1 MAVNLK
7 SSKFYI
13 NRELSWLKF
22 NDRVLEEAAD
32 SSHPLLERLKFVA
45 IFSSNLDEFYMIRV
59 AGIKEQIH
67 AGIKST
73 KADGLDPEEVDL
85 HISLHTHEAVSRQAA
100 ILTEDILPKL
110 QRKGIRMRQFH
121 GMRSGQRSYLENY
134 FRERIFPVLT
144 PLAIDPTH
152 PFPQLNS
159 LGINLLVQLEN
170 PKEEEEEKKLATA
183 VVPIPPSLP
192 RFLEI
197 PTQNGKADYI
207 PIEEV
212 IKQYIGQLFPNMIIL
227 STSTFRITRNAD
239 LDLSE
244 AEADDLLKLIERE
257 LRKRRLGT
265 IVRMEVASDTSLEIR
280 EYLKEMTELQERDVY
295 DMPCCLD
302 YAAFFYFL
310 GVNRPD
316 LKDKPFNPALN
327 GEIIQ
332 ETSVFDAIKKS
343 DIILHHPYESFSHVV
358 DFITEAA
365 KDPDVLA
372 IKQTLYRTSGDSPI
386 VKALKIAVNNGKQV
400 TALIELKAR
409 FDEANNIEWARE
421 LDHAGVNVV
430 YGVLGLKTHCKILM
444 VVRKESDGIR
454 RYLHLS
460 TGNYN
465 AKTAK
470 IYTDIGLMT
479 CDEQMGEDASGLFN
493 LLTGYSLQKKWNKF
507 LVAPT
512 GLRKEIAQQIQNCIK
527 YHSPD
532 DKAYIKIVVN
542 SVVDPEM
549 IQLLYKASMA
559 GVKVDL
565 IVRGI
570 CCLRPQ
576 MPGISENIRVKSIVG
591 RFLEHC
597 RIYYFKYQGESRIW
611 MGSADLMQRNL
622 DRRVELVFPVHK
634 KEIKKRLRFIIQIL
648 LDDNTKSRMMD
659 AEGNYHHVKPERDS
673 VRVNAQKYFLRL
685 AKDMHKGID
694 TIRKE

>member
-1 MAVNLK
+1 MAINLK
-7 SSKFYI
+7 SSKYYI
-13 NRELSWLKF
+13 NRELSWLRF
-22 NDRVLEEAAD
+22 NDRVIEEAAD
-32 SSHPLLERLKFVA
+32 ATHPLLERLKFIA

-67 AGIKST
+67 AGIKDI
-73 KADGLDPEEVDL
+73 KADGLEPEEVDRR
-85 HISLHTHEAVSRQAA
+85 ISVHTHESVRRQAE
-100 ILTEDILPKL
+100 ILTDDILPKL
-110 QRKGIRMRQFH
+110 KRKGIRLRQFH
-121 GMRSGQRSYLENY
+121 GMRGEQRQYLANY
-134 FRERIFPVLT
+134 FKEKVFPVLT

-170 PKEEEEEKKLATA
+170 PIEEEDENKFATA
-183 VVPIPPSLP
+183 VVPIPPSLT
-192 RFLEI
+192 RFIKISTPNE
-197 PTQNGKADYI
+197 KEDYI
-207 PIEEV
+207 AIEDV
-212 IKQYIGQLFPNMIIL
+212 IKQYIGELFPNMTIL
-227 STSTFRITRNAD
+227 GTSTFRITRNAD

-265 IVRMEVASDTSLEIR
+265 IVRMEVGSDMSLEVR
-280 EYLKEMTELQERDVY
+280 EYLKKMTELQERDVY
-295 DMPCCLD
+295 DIPCCLD
-302 YAAFFYFL
+302 YAAFFSFL

-316 LKDKPFNPALN
+316 LKDKRFMPALN
-327 GEIIQ
+327 AEILQ
-332 ETSVFDAIKKS
+332 ERSIFDAIKKS

-386 VKALKIAVNNGKQV
+386 VKALKTAVNNGKQV

-409 FDEANNIEWARE
+409 FDEANNIEWAKE

-444 VVRKESDGIR
+444 VVRQEEDGIR

-479 CDEQMGEDASGLFN
+479 CDEKMGEDASGLFN

-507 LVAPT
+507 VVAPT
-512 GLRKEIAQQIQNCIK
+512 GMRKELAKQINNCIK
-527 YHSPD
+527 YHTPE

-542 SVVDPEM
+542 SVVDPEI
-549 IQLLYKASMA
+549 IQLLYKASIA

-565 IVRGI
+565 VVRGI
-570 CCLRPQ
+570 CCIR
-576 MPGISENIRVKSIVG
+576 PGIPGVSENIRVKSIVG

-611 MGSADLMQRNL
+611 MGSADLMRRNL
-622 DRRVELVFPVHK
+622 DRRVELVFPVQK
-634 KEIKKRLRFIIQIL
+634 KEIKQRLRFIIQIL
-648 LDDNTKSRMMD
+648 LDDNSKSRLMD
-659 AEGNYHHVKPERDS
+659 VEGNYHHVKPTKEEVKVD
-673 VRVNAQKYFLRL
+673 AQKYFLRL
-685 AKDMHKGID
+685 AKDMHKGVD
-694 TIRKE
+694 TIAGV